1 MHSRNNKQEERS
13 LKVQEL
19 SQKADYSSLLTTGTK
34 KANPDKFKNKIVRV
48 MNLLNVRS
56 VGLWSI
62 VTMFTRLVEAMTT
75 FKRGLSCSVVDICM
89 CIYI

>member
-34 KANPDKFKNKIVRV
+34 KADPDKFKKQNCQSDEFAECTLCWLMVYC
-48 MNLLNVRS
+48 NNVYKACRS
-56 VGLWSI
+56 HDNV
-62 VTMFTRLVEAMTT
+62 
-75 FKRGLSCSVVDICM
+75 
-89 CIYI
+89 